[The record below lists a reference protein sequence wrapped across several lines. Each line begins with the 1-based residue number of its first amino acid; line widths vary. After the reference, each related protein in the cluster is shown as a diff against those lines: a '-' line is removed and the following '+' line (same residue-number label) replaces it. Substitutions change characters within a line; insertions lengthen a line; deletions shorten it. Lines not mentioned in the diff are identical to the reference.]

1 MRWAHLVVHSMLHL
15 QGYTHESK
23 KNREIM
29 EKKEIELMDNL
40 GYTNPYDAN

>member
-1 MRWAHLVVHSMLHL
+1 MVLEWLK
-15 QGYTHESK
+15 Y
-23 KNREIM
+23 M